1 VENGLSPF
9 AGYAG
14 WVGLKG
20 RDERSTAWKF
30 LVRTTLQ
37 RAQPSVPKSK
47 WSARAPGEQ
56 DVASLALRYR
66 WFDDAS
72 VHGLTAGGKEYLD
85 HVLSNEQLSL
95 YRVVTR
101 DAHRFPE
108 LGRRYQK
115 EVVSGRAGIFVKYID
130 RCARTNKWKVK
141 GPRNAG
147 NVFEAL
153 LRAGVFEEVLHGI
166 RTFEKKD
173 IVAHAR
179 LVANVMW
186 ELVQVEVL

>member
-1 VENGLSPF
+1 M
-9 AGYAG
+9 
-14 WVGLKG
+14 
-20 RDERSTAWKF
+20 
-30 LVRTTLQ
+30 
-37 RAQPSVPKSK
+37 
-47 WSARAPGEQ
+47 
-56 DVASLALRYR
+56 
-66 WFDDAS
+66 
-72 VHGLTAGGKEYLD
+72 
-85 HVLSNEQLSL
+85 
-95 YRVVTR
+95 
-101 DAHRFPE
+101 
-108 LGRRYQK
+108 
-115 EVVSGRAGIFVKYID
+115 KYID

-141 GPRNAG
+141 SPRNAG